1 MMMILMEMITTQPNA
16 AAAPTIAPA
25 LLLSGGDVLSEGG
38 VVLSEEVTNTM
49 GEIEFTFNYI

>member
-25 LLLSGGDVLSEGG
+25 LLLSGDVLSEGG
-38 VVLSEEVTNTM
+38 VVLSEEVANTM
-49 GEIEFTFNYI
+49 GK